1 MTAICVVMRIVGVSG
16 EDTMPKYPT
25 PPRNTS
31 NPVGGAR
38 LQQQTVSRLKRGL
51 RDVRRWVLER
61 FEEIPKRE
69 ITINAQVPGYVVNET
84 RYEYLISAD
93 ELRLIVEEI
102 RRRLG
107 IEVPPDY
114 MVAQTVLAY
123 EAGTGTAV
131 AQLAALTDDYTREIT
146 QVLASEPWQ
155 RRVALIRSRVFESML
170 KVNEGTAI
178 DLGRILSRAVEDGLN
193 PRDVVPMI
201 RSRFRHSEYEAERVA
216 RTEIPGA
223 LRRAT
228 WDENDDARQRLG
240 INTGILWFSA
250 LSPTTRASHASR
262 HGKVYTSQEVAEFYS
277 RDGNAIFCKCG
288 NQPVLLDESG
298 QPILG
303 PLKERMQ
310 KQRAKFE
317 PGEGV

>member
-1 MTAICVVMRIVGVSG
+1 
-16 EDTMPKYPT
+16 MPKYPT
-25 PPRNTS
+25 LPRNTQ

-51 RDVRRWVLER
+51 RDVRRWVLQR
-61 FEEIPKRE
+61 LGEIPKRE
-69 ITINAQVPGYVVNET
+69 VTINASVGRYVVNET
-84 RYEYLISAD
+84 RYDYLISVE

-114 MVAQTVLAY
+114 MAAQAARAY

-155 RRVALIRSRVFESML
+155 RRVALVRSRAFESML

-201 RSRFRHSEYEAERVA
+201 RSRFRHSEGEAERVA
-216 RTEIPGA
+216 RTEITMA
-223 LRRAT
+223 LKRAT
-228 WDENDDARQRLG
+228 WDEDLDANERLG
-240 INTGILWFSA
+240 IRTGLLHFSA
-250 LSPTTRASHASR
+250 LSPTTRPSHASR
-262 HGKVYTSQEVAEFYS
+262 HGKVYTQQETREFYS
-277 RDGNAIFCKCG
+277 DAGNACNCKCT
-288 NQPVLLDESG
+288 NISVLLNDDG
-298 QPILG
+298 TPMLG
-303 PLKERMQ
+303 SLKDRME
-310 KQRAKFE
+310 KQRAQFE
-317 PGEGV
+317 PGEGA

>member
-1 MTAICVVMRIVGVSG
+1 
-16 EDTMPKYPT
+16 MPKYPT
-25 PPRNTS
+25 LPRNTE
-31 NPVGGAR
+31 NPVGHAR

-51 RDVRRWVLER
+51 RDVRRWVLDR
-61 FEEIPKRE
+61 FNEIPKRE

-84 RYEYLISAD
+84 RYEYLISVD

-114 MVAQTVLAY
+114 MAAQTVLAY

-155 RRVALIRSRVFESML
+155 RRVALVRGRAFESMI
-170 KVNEGTAI
+170 KVNEDVVV
-178 DLGRILSRAVEDGLN
+178 DLRRILSRAVEDGLN
-193 PRDVVPMI
+193 PRDVTKEL
-201 RSRFRHSEYEAERVA
+201 RERFKYSEYEAERVA
-216 RTEIPGA
+216 RTEMTGA

-228 WDENDDARQRLG
+228 WDETRDAKERLG
-240 INTGILWFSA
+240 INADVLWLSA
-250 LSPTTRASHASR
+250 LSPTTRASHARR
-262 HGKVYTSQEVAEFYS
+262 HGRTYSTQEVAEFYS
-277 RDGNAIFCKCG
+277 RDANGIFCKCSQ
-288 NQPVLLDESG
+288 QPVLLDESG

-303 PLKERMQ
+303 PLKARLE
-310 KQRAKFE
+310 KQRAAFE
-317 PGEGV
+317 PDR

>member
-1 MTAICVVMRIVGVSG
+1 
-16 EDTMPKYPT
+16 MPKYPT
-25 PPRNTS
+25 LPRNTS

-69 ITINAQVPGYVVNET
+69 VTINAQVPGYVVNET
-84 RYEYLISAD
+84 RYDYLISVE

-114 MVAQTVLAY
+114 MAAQTVLAY

-155 RRVALIRSRVFESML
+155 RRVALIRGRVFEQMQGF
-170 KVNEGTAI
+170 NGDTATE
-178 DLGRILSRAVEDGLN
+178 LGRVLSQGVEDGLN
-193 PRDVVPMI
+193 PRAVAKDI
-201 RSRFRHSEYEAERVA
+201 RHRFKVSESRAERIA
-216 RTEIPGA
+216 RTEVTSA
-223 LRRAT
+223 LRRAAR
-228 WDENDDARQRLG
+228 DENQDAQERLG
-240 INTGILWFSA
+240 IRTAMLWYSA
-250 LSPTTRASHASR
+250 LLPTTRQSHASK
-262 HGKVYTSQEVAEFYS
+262 HGRTFSAQEVAEFYS
-277 RDGNAIFCKCG
+277 QGVESINCRCS
-288 NQPVLLDESG
+288 QQSVLLDEND

-303 PLKERMQ
+303 PLKARLE
-310 KQRAKFE
+310 KQRAAFE
-317 PGEGV
+317 PDS

>member
-1 MTAICVVMRIVGVSG
+1 
-16 EDTMPKYPT
+16 MPKYPT
-25 PPRNTS
+25 LPRNTE

-69 ITINAQVPGYVVNET
+69 ITINASVPGYTVNET
-84 RYEYLISAD
+84 RYEYLISVE

-114 MVAQTVLAY
+114 MAEQARRAY

-146 QVLASEPWQ
+146 QVLSSEPWQ
-155 RRVALIRSRVFESML
+155 RRVALMRGRVFESML
-170 KVNEGTAI
+170 KVDEDSAT
-178 DLGRILSRAVEDGLN
+178 DLGRILSQAVEDGLN
-193 PRDVVPMI
+193 PRDVVQQLK
-201 RSRFRHSEYEAERVA
+201 SRFRYSEYEAERVA
-216 RTEIPGA
+216 RTEITGA

-228 WDENDDARQRLG
+228 RDEEQDARERLG
-240 INTGILWFSA
+240 ISTGILWFSA

-310 KQRAKFE
+310 KQRAAFE
-317 PGEGV
+317 TDS

>member
-1 MTAICVVMRIVGVSG
+1 
-16 EDTMPKYPT
+16 
-25 PPRNTS
+25 
-31 NPVGGAR
+31 VGGAR

-114 MVAQTVLAY
+114 MAAQAARAY
-123 EAGTGTAV
+123 ESGTGTAV

-155 RRVALIRSRVFESML
+155 RRVALIRSRVFEQMESF
-170 KVNEGTAI
+170 NGDTATE
-178 DLGRILSRAVEDGLN
+178 LGRILSQGVEDGLN
-193 PRDVVPMI
+193 PRDVARDI
-201 RSRFRHSEYEAERVA
+201 RKRFGIADRRAERIA
-216 RTEIPGA
+216 RTEVTSA

-228 WDENDDARQRLG
+228 RDETQDARERLG
-240 INTGILWFSA
+240 IQTAMLHFSA
-250 LSPTTRASHASR
+250 LSPTTRISHSAR
-262 HGKVYTSQEVAEFYS
+262 HGKVYTAQEVAEWYS
-277 RDGNAIFCKCG
+277 QDANSINCKCSQ
-288 NQPVLLDESG
+288 QPVLLNDDG
-298 QPILG
+298 TPMLG
-303 PLKERMQ
+303 SLKERMQ
-310 KQRAKFE
+310 KQRAAFE
-317 PGEGV
+317 PDR

>member
-1 MTAICVVMRIVGVSG
+1 
-16 EDTMPKYPT
+16 MPKYPT
-25 PPRNTS
+25 LPRNTE

-61 FEEIPKRE
+61 FKEIPKRDV
-69 ITINAQVPGYVVNET
+69 TINAQVPGYAVNET
-84 RYEYLISAD
+84 RYDYLISVE

-114 MVAQTVLAY
+114 IADQARRAY

-155 RRVALIRSRVFESML
+155 RRVALIRSRVFEQMESF
-170 KVNEGTAI
+170 NGDTATE
-178 DLGRILSRAVEDGLN
+178 LGRVLSQGVEDGLN
-193 PRDVVPMI
+193 PRDVAKDI
-201 RSRFRHSEYEAERVA
+201 RKRFGISERRAETIA
-216 RTEIPGA
+216 RTEVTSA

-228 WDENDDARQRLG
+228 RDETQDARERLG
-240 INTGILWFSA
+240 INTQLLWFSA
-250 LSPTTRASHASR
+250 LRSSTRVSHAMR
-262 HGKVYTSQEVAEFYS
+262 HGMVYSSQEVAEFYS
-277 RDGNAIFCKCG
+277 QGAESINCLCSQ
-288 NQPVLLDESG
+288 QPVLVDEYG
-298 QPILG
+298 NPILG
-303 PLKERMQ
+303 SLEERLG
-310 KQRAKFE
+310 KQRRAFE
-317 PGEGV
+317 KSE

>member
-1 MTAICVVMRIVGVSG
+1 
-16 EDTMPKYPT
+16 MPKYPT
-25 PPRNTS
+25 LPRNTE

-51 RDVRRWVLER
+51 RDVRRWVLDR

-69 ITINAQVPGYVVNET
+69 VTINAQVPGYVVNET
-84 RYEYLISAD
+84 RYEYLISVE

-114 MVAQTVLAY
+114 MAAQAARAY
-123 EAGTGTAV
+123 ESGTGTAV

-155 RRVALIRSRVFESML
+155 RRVALIRSRVFEQMQGF
-170 KVNEGTAI
+170 NGDTATE
-178 DLGRILSRAVEDGLN
+178 LGRVLSQGVEDGLN
-193 PRDVVPMI
+193 PRAVAKDI
-201 RSRFRHSEYEAERVA
+201 RKRFGVAERRAETIA
-216 RTEIPGA
+216 RTEITSA

-228 WDENDDARQRLG
+228 RDETQDARERLG
-240 INTGILWFSA
+240 IQTAMLHLSA
-250 LSPTTRASHASR
+250 LSPTTRRSHSAR
-262 HGKVYTSQEVAEFYS
+262 HGKVYTAQEVAEWYS
-277 RDGNAIFCKCG
+277 VDANSIRCKCSQ
-288 NQPVLLDESG
+288 QPVLLDESG

-303 PLKERMQ
+303 PLKARLE
-310 KQRAKFE
+310 KQRAAFE
-317 PGEGV
+317 PDS

>member
-1 MTAICVVMRIVGVSG
+1 
-16 EDTMPKYPT
+16 MPKYPT
-25 PPRNTS
+25 LPRNTE

-51 RDVRRWVLER
+51 RDVRRWVLDR
-61 FEEIPKRE
+61 FNEIPKRE
-69 ITINAQVPGYVVNET
+69 ITINANVPNVWINADGSTSFGPSYTVNET
-84 RYEYLISAD
+84 RYEYLISVE

-114 MVAQTVLAY
+114 MAAQTVLAY

-131 AQLAALTDDYTREIT
+131 AQLAALTDEYTREIT

-216 RTEIPGA
+216 RTEITSA

-228 WDENDDARQRLG
+228 RDETQDARERLG
-240 INTGILWFSA
+240 IQTAMLWFSA
-250 LSPTTRASHASR
+250 LLPSTRQSHASK
-262 HGKVYTSQEVAEFYS
+262 HGRTFSAQEVAEFYS
-277 RDGNAIFCKCG
+277 QGGESINCRCSQ
-288 NQPVLLDESG
+288 QPVLLNEDG
-298 QPILG
+298 TPMLG
-303 PLKERMQ
+303 SLKQRME
-310 KQRAKFE
+310 KQRAAFE
-317 PGEGV
+317 PDS

>member
-1 MTAICVVMRIVGVSG
+1 
-16 EDTMPKYPT
+16 MPKYPT
-25 PPRNTS
+25 LPRNTE
-31 NPVGGAR
+31 NPVGHAR

-69 ITINAQVPGYVVNET
+69 VTINAQVPGYVVNET
-84 RYEYLISAD
+84 RYEYLISVE

-114 MVAQTVLAY
+114 MAAQTVLAY

-155 RRVALIRSRVFESML
+155 RRVALIRSRVFEQMQGF
-170 KVNEGTAI
+170 NGDTATE
-178 DLGRILSRAVEDGLN
+178 LGRVLSQGVEDGLN
-193 PRDVVPMI
+193 PRDVAKDI
-201 RSRFRHSEYEAERVA
+201 RKRFGIAERRAETIA
-216 RTEIPGA
+216 RTEVGSA

-228 WDENDDARQRLG
+228 RDENQDARERLG
-240 INTGILWFSA
+240 INTQLLWLSA
-250 LSPTTRASHASR
+250 LSPTTRANHARR
-262 HGKVYTSQEVAEFYS
+262 HSQVYTAQEVAEFYS
-277 RDGNAIFCKCG
+277 QSGESVNCKCSQ
-288 NQPVLLDESG
+288 QPVLLDESG
-298 QPILG
+298 EPILG
-303 PLKERMQ
+303 PLKARLEN
-310 KQRAKFE
+310 QRAAFD
-317 PGEGV
+317 PDS

>member
-1 MTAICVVMRIVGVSG
+1 
-16 EDTMPKYPT
+16 MPKYPT
-25 PPRNTS
+25 LPRNTE

-51 RDVRRWVLER
+51 RDVRGWLLDR
-61 FEEIPKRE
+61 FRDIPTRE
-69 ITINAQVPGYVVNET
+69 ITVNASVGRYTVNET

-114 MVAQTVLAY
+114 MVQQAVTAY
-123 EAGTGTAV
+123 QAGTGTAV

-155 RRVALIRSRVFESML
+155 RRVALMRGRVFEQMQGF
-170 KVNEGTAI
+170 NGDTATE
-178 DLGRILSRAVEDGLN
+178 LGRVLSQGVEDGLN
-193 PRDVVPMI
+193 PRDVAKDI
-201 RSRFRHSEYEAERVA
+201 RKRFGIAERRAETIA
-216 RTEIPGA
+216 RTEIGSA

-228 WDENDDARQRLG
+228 RDETQDARERLG
-240 INTGILWFSA
+240 IRTAMLHLSA
-250 LSPTTRASHASR
+250 LSPTTRRTHSAR
-262 HGKVYTSQEVAEFYS
+262 HGRTYSPQEVAEWYS
-277 RDGNAIFCKCG
+277 VDANSIRCKCSQ
-288 NQPVLLDESG
+288 QPVLLDDSG

-303 PLKERMQ
+303 PLKARLE
-310 KQRAKFE
+310 KQRAAFE
-317 PGEGV
+317 PDR

>member
-1 MTAICVVMRIVGVSG
+1 
-16 EDTMPKYPT
+16 MPKYPT
-25 PPRNTS
+25 LPRNTS

-61 FEEIPKRE
+61 FEEIPKRD
-69 ITINAQVPGYVVNET
+69 ITINAQVPGYTVNET
-84 RYEYLISAD
+84 RYEYLISVE

-114 MVAQTVLAY
+114 MAEQARRAY

-155 RRVALIRSRVFESML
+155 RRVALIRSRVFEQMEMF
-170 KVNEGTAI
+170 NGDTATE
-178 DLGRILSRAVEDGLN
+178 LGRVLSQGVEDGLN
-193 PRDVVPMI
+193 PRDVARDI
-201 RSRFRHSEYEAERVA
+201 RKRFGIAERRAETIA
-216 RTEIPGA
+216 RTEITGA

-228 WDENDDARQRLG
+228 RDETQDARERLG
-240 INTGILWFSA
+240 INTQLLWLSA
-250 LSPTTRASHASR
+250 LSPSTRASHARKHSQ
-262 HGKVYTSQEVAEFYS
+262 VLSAQEVAEFYS
-277 RDGNAIFCKCG
+277 QGGESVNCKCSQ
-288 NQPVLLDESG
+288 QPVLLDESG
-298 QPILG
+298 EPILG
-303 PLKERMQ
+303 PLKARLE
-310 KQRAKFE
+310 KQRAAFE
-317 PGEGV
+317 PDS

>member
-1 MTAICVVMRIVGVSG
+1 
-16 EDTMPKYPT
+16 MPKYPT
-25 PPRNTS
+25 LPRNTE
-31 NPVGGAR
+31 NPVGHAR

-61 FEEIPKRE
+61 FNEIPKRE

-84 RYEYLISAD
+84 RYEYLISVE
-93 ELRLIVEEI
+93 ELQLIVDDI

-114 MVAQTVLAY
+114 MAAQTVLAY

-155 RRVALIRSRVFESML
+155 RRVALIRSRVFEQMDSF
-170 KVNEGTAI
+170 NGDTATE
-178 DLGRILSRAVEDGLN
+178 LGRVLSQGVEDGLN
-193 PRDVVPMI
+193 PRTVAKDI
-201 RSRFRHSEYEAERVA
+201 RARFKVSESRAERIA
-216 RTEIPGA
+216 RTEVTSA
-223 LRRAT
+223 LRRAAR
-228 WDENDDARQRLG
+228 DENQDAQERLG
-240 INTGILWFSA
+240 IRTAMLWYSA
-250 LSPTTRASHASR
+250 LLPSTRQSHASK
-262 HGKVYTSQEVAEFYS
+262 HGRTFSAQEVAEFYS
-277 RDGNAIFCKCG
+277 QGGESINCRCS
-288 NQPVLLDESG
+288 QQSVLLDESG

-310 KQRAKFE
+310 KQRAAFE
-317 PGEGV
+317 PDS